1 MEEVLRLL
9 KESQYGFLATVDD
22 GKPRVRP
29 FGFMFEE
36 EGKLYFCT
44 NNKKE
49 VYRQLTVLPFVE
61 YAITLPDMVT
71 VRINGEIKFCE
82 DIDKKEKAL
91 NASEL
96 VKRGYKT
103 ADNPIFEVF
112 FIEHGT
118 ATISDFSGQPPKK
131 IAF

>member
-1 MEEVLRLL
+1 MEKVIELL
-9 KESQYGFLATVDD
+9 KGSQYGYLATVDD

-44 NNKKE
+44 NSNKD
-49 VYRQLTVLPFVE
+49 VYKQLSILPYVE
-61 YAITLPDMVT
+61 YAITTKDMVT

-103 ADNPIFEVF
+103 ADNPIFKVF
-112 FIEHGT
+112 YIEHGT

-131 IAF
+131 ITF